1 MSGPI
6 GVLSHKIILKAGLL
20 LISARIDLQP
30 VDAVIDPSAPMTIAD
45 PSEARYLKVDP
56 TIRGP
61 QKVIKKRVIGIDH
74 DEMRISQVDIQP
86 TRPATDMI
94 VGSDLMSDMRIGFD
108 FKRSKLRVFDA
119 GDRHVG
125 KGMHTIPISVSKTS
139 GCLVADA
146 RNERG
151 GPILM
156 AIVGRPIDSENPGRQ
171 LVKVLLGGVPL
182 NAFSSSRGSG
192 PCFDSDVQVSWG
204 NFAGQHIIFDVGHSQ
219 MWIAPSQ

>member
-6 GVLSHKIILKAGLL
+6 GVLSHKFILKAGLL

-30 VDAVIDPSAPMTIAD
+30 LDAVVDPSAPMTIAD

-56 TIRGP
+56 AIRGP
-61 QKVIKKRVIGIDH
+61 QDVIKNRVIGIDH
-74 DEMRISQVDIQP
+74 DEMRIRQVGIQP
-86 TRPATDMI
+86 TRPATDLVI
-94 VGSDLMSDMRIGFD
+94 GSDLMSDMRIGFD
-108 FKRSKLRVFDA
+108 FKRSKVRVFDA

-139 GCLVADA
+139 GCLIADA

-151 GPILM
+151 DPIRM
-156 AIVGRPIDSENPGRQ
+156 AIVGRPVGSENSGHRF
-171 LVKVLLGGVPL
+171 VKASLGGIPL
-182 NAFSSSRGSG
+182 NAVSSSMASG
-192 PCFDSDVQVSWG
+192 PCIDSDVLVTWS
-204 NFAGQHIIFDVGHSQ
+204 NFTDQHIVFDVGHSQ